1 MIKSF
6 LEKFQILAKH
16 HPNEIPSLSQI
27 YQNGILLAERFNQV
41 EETSTTHLHSEIL
54 CIEAVQKKINSKF
67 LNDCILLTSI
77 EPCIMCAGAI
87 IQSRIAEVI
96 YFLEATKTEGIT
108 SISFESIYSKN
119 HFPKLTLL
127 HSEKIESIVK
137 DFFKSKRG

>member
-54 CIEAVQKKINSKF
+54 CIEAVQKK
-67 LNDCILLTSI
+67 
-77 EPCIMCAGAI
+77 
-87 IQSRIAEVI
+87 
-96 YFLEATKTEGIT
+96 
-108 SISFESIYSKN
+108 
-119 HFPKLTLL
+119 
-127 HSEKIESIVK
+127 
-137 DFFKSKRG
+137 